1 MSKIRISDYPRQKKQ
16 EEIENPTYDETS
28 PRPVFWDKKDS
39 EDRPVGYHYDEGLQ
53 FVNGSNPCEN
63 EECDGGKCECEDGE
77 CSCSVTPPEPDLN
90 PFENV
95 PGYYPEG
102 GKYHMD
108 VPAAIAAKKEK
119 EEREYPFAL
128 KDLVEEYKNVE
139 KVPFQI
145 QMGGKVLEIVVAD
158 DKDLYLIYELQQQ
171 VIYGV
176 QGLKQEPL
184 LSRILALL
192 VELWPT
198 SVFEVE
204 DVQKLRSKVM
214 KNFVDWYLEFGEVST
229 ETEKAAEAFIKSL
242 K

>member
-1 MSKIRISDYPRQKKQ
+1 MSKIQLSDYPKEKKQ
-16 EEIENPTYDETS
+16 EEIENPTYDNKS
-28 PRPVFWDKKDS
+28 PRPVFWDKNDS
-39 EDRPVGYHYDEGLQ
+39 EDRPVGYQCDEGLQ
-53 FVNGSNPCEN
+53 FVNGNEGAICEV
-63 EECDGGKCECEDGE
+63 
-77 CSCSVTPPEPDLN
+77 SPPAPDLN

-108 VPAAIAAKKEK
+108 LPAAVAAKTVKD
-119 EEREYPFAL
+119 REYPFAL

-171 VIYGV
+171 VVYGV

-204 DVQKLRSKVM
+204 DVKKLRSKVM
-214 KNFVDWYLEFGEVST
+214 GNFVDWYMEFGEVSP
-229 ETEKAAEAFIKSL
+229 EVEKAAEAFKKSIKT
-242 K
+242 